1 MICVSRESALAKN
14 DTDAMTFAPY
24 SEILTNNIVDTCP
37 AHLRAK
43 LAREIGKVATM
54 YGITT
59 EDAEQILRTNDEH
72 EAAAK
77 RGMGL

>member
-1 MICVSRESALAKN
+1 
-14 DTDAMTFAPY
+14 MT
-24 SEILTNNIVDTCP
+24 ILDTCP
-37 AHLRAK
+37 FILRPA
-43 LAREIGKVATM
+43 LVREIMKIAQM

-59 EDAEQILRTNDEH
+59 EAAEQILRTNDEH

>member
-1 MICVSRESALAKN
+1 MSYS
-14 DTDAMTFAPY
+14 PY
-24 SEILTNNIVDTCP
+24 SEILTNNIVDACP

-43 LAREIGKVATM
+43 LAREIAKVATM
-54 YGITT
+54 YGIST

-77 RGMGL
+77 RSMGL

>member
-1 MICVSRESALAKN
+1 
-14 DTDAMTFAPY
+14 MTNTTY
-24 SEILTNNIVDTCP
+24 TSEILTNNIVDTCP

-59 EDAEQILRTNDEH
+59 EAAEQILRTNDEH